1 MQFRKPTGKEL
12 KVALAI
18 AIPTAVAT
26 GHILAQ
32 RRTIRGLEVSKRYY
46 AEKLDSAL
54 TKLTPEKL
62 EEMSQEVDSDV
73 TFFEMAKTT
82 LKDTL

>member
-1 MQFRKPTGKEL
+1 MRKPTKQDL

-26 GHILAQ
+26 GHILAMHQ
-32 RRTIRGLEVSKRYY
+32 KVRGLEVSKKYY
-46 AEKLDSAL
+46 AEKLDSAIN
-54 TKLTPEKL
+54 KLTPEAL
-62 EEMSQEVDSDV
+62 HELSEEVDSDV
-73 TFFEMAKTT
+73 TFYEMSQTT

>member
-1 MQFRKPTGKEL
+1 MRKPTNRDL

-32 RRTIRGLEVSKRYY
+32 RRQIRGLEVSKRYY
-46 AEKLDSAL
+46 VEKLDSAL
-54 TKLTPEKL
+54 NKLSPEAL
-62 EEMSQEVDSDV
+62 QELSEEVDSDV
-73 TFFEMAKTT
+73 TFYEMSQTT